1 MVDNNVVN
9 LGLAGSLRRGSYNR
23 ALLRAAA
30 QLAPAGVTVRPFDAL
45 GALPFYDGDVEAAGT
60 PAGVDDLRR
69 AVAQADALLIAT
81 PEYNDGTSAVL
92 KNALDWASRGPV
104 RLLAGKPVA
113 VMGISPG
120 RNGAR
125 GGIEAVVRTVR
136 RTGSDVL
143 DRALAVPFAQQV
155 FDEELVLTDP
165 AVRAEVGSLVA
176 ELAERARS
184 AVDLAA

>member
-1 MVDNNVVN
+1 MMDEKINI

-30 QLAPAGVTVRPFDAL
+30 QLAPAGVTVRSFDEL
-45 GALPFYDGDVEAAGT
+45 GALPFYDGDVEAAGN
-60 PAGVDDLRR
+60 PASVDDLRR
-69 AVAQADALLIAT
+69 AVEEADALLIVT

-92 KNALDWASRGPV
+92 KNSLDWASRGPV

-113 VMGISPG
+113 VLGASPG

-143 DRALAVPFAQQV
+143 DRTLAVPFAPQV

-165 AVRAEVGSLVA
+165 AVRADVGRLVA
-176 ELAERARS
+176 ELAGRARS
-184 AVDLAA
+184 AVGLAA